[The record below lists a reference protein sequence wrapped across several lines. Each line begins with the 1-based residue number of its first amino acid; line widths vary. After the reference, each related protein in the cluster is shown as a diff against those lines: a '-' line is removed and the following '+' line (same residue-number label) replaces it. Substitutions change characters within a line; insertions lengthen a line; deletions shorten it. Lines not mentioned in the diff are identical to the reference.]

1 MIEYEINRA
10 DLAFVQ
16 RKLKGLEGETPKVLK
31 NALNKTAKEA
41 RRKLAEG
48 AQSAY
53 TVKIGGFNRHMKI
66 QAATLAKLE
75 TVIRSNGKP
84 LTVKSF
90 SNRGGKNKRGG
101 AAAAADIVKSGLKQ
115 IISGTSGNKAFKPSG
130 GNIKGL
136 VVQREGAGR
145 EPIKVLH
152 SNSVPKMLEK
162 VYDGERGINRALKK
176 TITEGLHRNI
186 EAEIAKL
193 T

>member
-1 MIEYEINRA
+1 MIQYEVNRA
-10 DLAFVQ
+10 DLALIEK
-16 RKLKGLEGETPKVLK
+16 KLKGLESEAPKVLK
-31 NALNKTAKEA
+31 TAINKTAKEA

-53 TVKIGGFNRHMKI
+53 TVKIGGFERHMKI
-66 QAATLAKLE
+66 QSATLSKLE
-75 TVIRSNGKP
+75 AVIRSDGKP

-90 SNRGGKNKRGG
+90 SNRAGRRKPGG
-101 AAAAADIVKSGLKQ
+101 AAASADIVKSGLKQ
-115 IISGTSGNKAFKPSG
+115 IISTASGNKAFKPTG

-136 VVQREGAGR
+136 VVQREGPGR

-162 VYDGERGINRALKK
+162 VYDGERGINRALKD